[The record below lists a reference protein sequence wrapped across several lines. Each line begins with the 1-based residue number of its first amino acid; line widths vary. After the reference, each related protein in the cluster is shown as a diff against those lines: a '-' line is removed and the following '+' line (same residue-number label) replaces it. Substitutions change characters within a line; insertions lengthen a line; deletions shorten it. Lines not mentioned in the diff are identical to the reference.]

1 MFFLPSVSDLAFTS
15 SLFSNLMENPKAIS
29 VIIPSS
35 PIIAQPGF
43 ARRDSPLPPLP
54 PLDFPQV
61 PLTSESFTF
70 SAKERTKGP
79 ASRIDGPSPLKK
91 LEIQVA
97 LSDVDKRSSPV
108 SPFDDIHEVTQE
120 DSQYLTP
127 PPRFTSLFA
136 RSPTISSLASSEK
149 ELHSVENETDSSSG
163 HSAGLS
169 PSFSH
174 EATPSSTPSSPPVYI
189 RPVPAAHQAQP
200 RSIDSHLRLHRS
212 LYVGSGIEG
221 IKALL
226 DLKSP
231 TPSVASSVRSGSR
244 SLQGDAR
251 SIRSWRSKSASFAR
265 SASLSSRYTRPG
277 TAESNISHGG
287 SMEGWERRNS
297 VYDPEL
303 GVSAR

>member
-1 MFFLPSVSDLAFTS
+1 MILFLPSVSDLAFAS
-15 SLFSNLMENPKAIS
+15 SLFSNPMESPKAIS

-35 PIIAQPGF
+35 PVVTQPGS

-54 PLDFPQV
+54 PLDFPQL

-70 SAKERTKGP
+70 SSKERTVEP
-79 ASRIDGPSPLKK
+79 ASRINGPSPLKK

-97 LSDVDKRSSPV
+97 LSDMDKRSSPV
-108 SPFDDIHEVTQE
+108 SPFDDIHEVAQE

-127 PPRFTSLFA
+127 PPRFTSLFT
-136 RSPTISSLASSEK
+136 RSPTVSSLASSEK
-149 ELHSVENETDSSSG
+149 ELHSIENETNSSSG
-163 HSAGLS
+163 HSAGLA
-169 PSFSH
+169 PSFSR
-174 EATPSSTPSSPPVYI
+174 EATRSSPPVYF
-189 RPVPAAHQAQP
+189 RPVPAAHQAQAH
-200 RSIDSHLRLHRS
+200 SVDSHHRLHRS

-231 TPSVASSVRSGSR
+231 TPSVASSVRSGS
-244 SLQGDAR
+244 SSTHGDAR

-277 TAESNISHGG
+277 TAESTSSHGG

-303 GVSAR
+303 GVGAR